1 MEEKEFLE
9 KREKLKIAIVC
20 DPITEMLD
28 KTGEFLV
35 ESSLYE
41 IEDMKEC
48 LKNLKKFGYDCI
60 YDEKSKKI
68 IKKKKR
74 GGKYVSRKN

>member
-28 KTGEFLV
+28 ETGEFLV